1 MSEQPQNRAKAAH
14 ESLEGQVVAVIFQ
27 SEDSGFAVI
36 SLKVE
41 DEGSITAAGAMG
53 DIHEG
58 EFLRLHGTWAKH
70 PKFGR
75 QFQAQ
80 WSEHTSP
87 TTLEGLEK
95 YIGSGTFPG
104 VGPDMAKRLVKHFG
118 IRTLDALEGGTVN
131 LQDVPGIGPKRAAA
145 LAEGFQ
151 EGRERHRVLAE
162 LRGFGLGSNHASAL
176 YERWQARAIER
187 VQADPYALVGDLR
200 GVGFQTADAIARTVG
215 IPLDSAVR
223 ARGVLLHLLRE
234 AGREGH
240 TCLPEM
246 QVLEQLDQLGM
257 SQDSIVEGV
266 QGAIGAG
273 RVMLEEVDPTGQAS
287 GGAGSAE
294 QTSTGQGSSD
304 QSSVGKA
311 FYLAEL
317 LEAEAGLAEE
327 IQRLLAT
334 SDEALA
340 TPEQVLKA
348 MERTAYRPD
357 ASQRSALE
365 MALAAHMSVI
375 TGGPG
380 TGKTTTLRLLLEI
393 IAASGNFKVKLASPT
408 GRAAKRLQEATGFEA
423 STIHRLLGFDPAH
436 GGFRHNSE
444 EPLELD
450 YLIVDEVS
458 MMDVQL
464 AHSLLQAVPDGAR
477 VLLVGD
483 ADQLPSV
490 GPGAVLRDL
499 VAVPTVPTTRLEQIH
514 RQDAGSG
521 ITEAAHSILH
531 GEMPQ
536 VATTAAG
543 TGDFFLTFIDDAEL
557 AANMVERIIA
567 ERIPEKYGFDASR
580 DLLLLSP
587 MYRGPLGVDE
597 LNRRLSERLNPDGEE
612 VAWAAPLRTGD
623 RVMVVRNDYDRETFN
638 GDTGEVVSIS
648 KDELTAEINGTM
660 QIYSREEIKDLIPSY
675 CVTVHRAQGS
685 EARAVIIVLGNTHYP
700 MLRRNLLY
708 TAVTRGKELVV
719 IVCSKSALRRAV
731 TNDFERGRFG
741 GLMARL
747 A

>member
-1 MSEQPQNRAKAAH
+1 MPDQSPKHSKTAH
-14 ESLEGQVVAVIFQ
+14 ESLAGQVAAVIFQ
-27 SEDSGFAVI
+27 GEDTGFAVI
-36 SLKVE
+36 SMKVE
-41 DEGSITAAGAMG
+41 GEGHVTAAGSLG
-53 DIHEG
+53 SVHEG
-58 EFLRLHGTWAKH
+58 EFLRLHGKWTKH

-87 TTLEGLEK
+87 TSLDGLEK

-104 VGPDMAKRLVKHFG
+104 VGPDMAKRLVAHFG
-118 IRTLDALEGGTVN
+118 ERTLDALEGGTIN
-131 LQDVPGIGPKRAAA
+131 LQDVPGIGPKRAEA

-162 LRGFGLGSNHASAL
+162 LRGFGLGGNHASAL

-246 QVLEQLDQLGM
+246 QTLEKLDQLGL

-266 QGAIGAG
+266 KGAIEAG
-273 RVMLEEVDPTGQAS
+273 RVLLVEIET
-287 GGAGSAE
+287 
-294 QTSTGQGSSD
+294 
-304 QSSVGKA
+304 SVGDKA
-311 FYLAEL
+311 FYLSEL
-317 LEAEAGLAEE
+317 HEAEEGLAEQ
-327 IQRLLAT
+327 IQRLLAPG
-334 SDEALA
+334 DEAVA
-340 TPEQVLKA
+340 TPEQVLGA
-348 MERTAYRPD
+348 IERTAFRPD
-357 ASQRSALE
+357 ESQRVALE
-365 MALAAHMSVI
+365 MALSAHLAVI

-393 IAASGNFKVKLASPT
+393 LAAAGSFEVKLASPT

-423 STIHRLLGFDPAH
+423 STIHRLLGFDPAN
-436 GGFRHNSE
+436 GGFRHDQD

-464 AHSLLQAVPDGAR
+464 AHSLMQAVPDGAR

-536 VATTAAG
+536 AVTTPSG
-543 TGDFFLTFIDDAEL
+543 KGDFFLTFIDDAEQ
-557 AANMVERIIA
+557 AADMTERIIA
-567 ERIPEKYGFDASR
+567 ERIPEKYGFDVGR

-638 GDTGEVVSIS
+638 GDTGEVISIG
-648 KDELTAEINGTM
+648 KDELIVEINGGP
-660 QIYSREEIKDLIPSY
+660 QHYGRDDVKDLIPAY

-685 EARAVIIVLGNTHYP
+685 EARAVVIVLGNTHYP

-719 IVCSKSALRRAV
+719 VVCSKSALRRAV
-731 TNDFERGRFG
+731 TNDFERTRYG
-741 GLMARL
+741 GLVARL

>member
-1 MSEQPQNRAKAAH
+1 MPDHPPKNAKNAH
-14 ESLEGQVVAVIFQ
+14 ESLAGQVVAVIFQ
-27 SEDSGFAVI
+27 GEDTGFAVI
-36 SLKVE
+36 SMKVE
-41 DEGSITAAGAMG
+41 DEGFVTAAGSLG
-53 DIHEG
+53 SVHEG
-58 EFLRLHGTWAKH
+58 EFLRLHGKWAKH

-87 TTLEGLEK
+87 TSLDGLEK

-104 VGPDMAKRLVKHFG
+104 VGPDMAKRLVAHFG
-118 IRTLDALEGGTVN
+118 DRTLDALEGGTVN
-131 LQDVPGIGPKRAAA
+131 LQDVPGIGPKRAEA

-162 LRGFGLGSNHASAL
+162 LRGFGLGGNHASAL

-246 QVLEQLDQLGM
+246 QVIEKLDQLGLG
-257 SQDSIVEGV
+257 QESIVEGV
-266 QGAIGAG
+266 QGAIQAG
-273 RVMLEEVDPTGQAS
+273 RVLLVSIDPTGNS
-287 GGAGSAE
+287 VP
-294 QTSTGQGSSD
+294 SSFEEP
-304 QSSVGKA
+304 SNAGKA
-311 FYLAEL
+311 FYLNEL
-317 LEAEAGLAEE
+317 HESEAGLAEQV
-327 IQRLLAT
+327 QRLL
-334 SDEALA
+334 SPGDDALA
-340 TPEQVLKA
+340 TPEQVLGA
-348 MERTAYRPD
+348 IERTAFRPD
-357 ASQRSALE
+357 ESQRLALE
-365 MALAAHMSVI
+365 MALSAHLAVV

-393 IAASGNFKVKLASPT
+393 LAAAGSYEVKLASPT

-423 STIHRLLGFDPAH
+423 STIHRLLGFDPAT
-436 GGFRHNSE
+436 GGFRHNE
-444 EPLELD
+444 DEPLELD

-514 RQDAGSG
+514 RQGAGSG

-536 VATTAAG
+536 AATTPSG
-543 TGDFFLTFIDDAEL
+543 NGDFFLTLIDDAEQ
-557 AANMVERIIA
+557 AADMTERIIA
-567 ERIPEKYGFDASR
+567 ERIPEKYGFDAGR

-597 LNRRLSERLNPDGEE
+597 LNRRLSDRLNPDGEE

-623 RVMVVRNDYDRETFN
+623 QVMVVRNDYDRETFN
-638 GDTGEVVSIS
+638 GDTGEVISIG
-648 KDELTAEINGTM
+648 KDKLIAEINGSP
-660 QIYSREEIKDLIPSY
+660 QHYSREDVKDLIPAY

-685 EARAVIIVLGNTHYP
+685 EARAVVIVLGNTHYP

-719 IVCSKSALRRAV
+719 VVCSKSALRRAV
-731 TNDFERGRFG
+731 TNDFERTRFG
-741 GLMARL
+741 GLVARL

>member
-1 MSEQPQNRAKAAH
+1 MSEQSQNRAKPAH
-14 ESLEGQVVAVIFQ
+14 QSLEGQVLAVIFQ
-27 SEDSGFAVI
+27 GEDSGFAVI

-41 DEGSITAAGAMG
+41 GEGAITAAGGMG
-53 DIHEG
+53 DVHEG
-58 EFLRLHGTWAKH
+58 EFLRLHGTWTKH
-70 PKFGR
+70 PRFGR

-87 TTLEGLEK
+87 TTLDGLEK

-104 VGPDMAKRLVKHFG
+104 VGPDMAKRLVAHFG
-118 IRTLDALEGGTVN
+118 IRTLDALEGGKVN

-200 GVGFQTADAIARTVG
+200 GVGFQTADAIAIKVG
-215 IPLDSAVR
+215 IPRDSAVR

-240 TCLPEM
+240 CCLPEM
-246 QVLEQLDQLGM
+246 HILEQLDQLGL
-257 SQDSIVEGV
+257 SQDSMVDGV
-266 QGAIGAG
+266 SGAISSG
-273 RVMLEEVDPTGQAS
+273 RVMLEPIDPS
-287 GGAGSAE
+287 GGTVE
-294 QTSTGQGSSD
+294 
-304 QSSVGKA
+304 GKA

-317 LEAEAGLAEE
+317 LEAEAGLATE
-327 IQRLLAT
+327 IQRLL
-334 SDEALA
+334 SPGDLALA
-340 TPEQVLKA
+340 SPEQVLRA
-348 MERTAYRPD
+348 MDRTAFRPD
-357 ASQRSALE
+357 ESQRQALE
-365 MALAAHMSVI
+365 MALAAHLAVI

-393 IAASGNFKVKLASPT
+393 ISASGALTIKLASPT

-423 STIHRLLGFDPAH
+423 STIHRLLGFDPAN
-436 GGFRHNSE
+436 GGFRHHAE
-444 EPLELD
+444 ERLELD

-464 AHSLLQAVPDGAR
+464 AHALLQAVPDGAR

-490 GPGAVLRDL
+490 GPGSVLRDL
-499 VAVPTVPTTRLEQIH
+499 VTVPTVPTTRLDHIH
-514 RQDAGSG
+514 RQEAGSG

-536 VATTAAG
+536 VAITPAG
-543 TGDFFLTFIDDAEL
+543 RGDFFLTFIDDADL
-557 AANMVERIIA
+557 AAEMVERIVA

-597 LNRRLSERLNPDGEE
+597 LNRRLSRRLNPDGEE

-638 GDTGEVVSIS
+638 GDTGEVISIGN
-648 KDELTAEINGTM
+648 DELIAEINGVP
-660 QIYSREEIKDLIPSY
+660 QHYSREGIKDLIPSY

-685 EARAVIIVLGNTHYP
+685 EARAVVIVLGNSHYP

-731 TNDFERGRFG
+731 MNDFESGRYG
-741 GLMARL
+741 GLVARL
-747 A
+747 T

>member
-1 MSEQPQNRAKAAH
+1 M
-14 ESLEGQVVAVIFQ
+14 AVIFQ
-27 SEDSGFAVI
+27 SEDSGFAVL

-41 DEGSITAAGAMG
+41 DEGSITAAGAVG
-53 DIHEG
+53 DVHEG

-131 LQDVPGIGPKRAAA
+131 LQDVPGIGPKRAGA

-200 GVGFQTADAIARTVG
+200 GVGFQTADAIARAVG

-257 SQDSIVEGV
+257 SQDSIVQGV
-266 QGAIGAG
+266 QGAVDAG
-273 RVMLEEVDPTGQAS
+273 RVMLEQIDPTGQNPDS
-287 GGAGSAE
+287 KS
-294 QTSTGQGSSD
+294 
-304 QSSVGKA
+304 

-327 IQRLLAT
+327 IQRLLST
-334 SDEALA
+334 SDAALA
-340 TPEQVLKA
+340 TPEQVLNA

-393 IAASGNFKVKLASPT
+393 IAASGDFKVKLASPT

-423 STIHRLLGFDPAH
+423 STIHRLLGFEPAH

-458 MMDVQL
+458 MMDVEL
-464 AHSLLQAVPDGAR
+464 AYSLLQAVPDGAR

-499 VAVPTVPTTRLEQIH
+499 VAVSTVPTTRLEQIH

-612 VAWAAPLRTGD
+612 VGWAAPLRTGD

-638 GDTGEVVSIS
+638 GDTGEVISIS
-648 KDELTAEINGTM
+648 KDELIAEINGTP
-660 QIYSREEIKDLIPSY
+660 QIYSRDEIKDLIPSY

-685 EARAVIIVLGNTHYP
+685 EARAVIIVLGNSHYP

-731 TNDFERGRFG
+731 TNDFERARFG